1 MIRPQVSAVILA
13 YGAEPYLV
21 DAARAVL
28 DSTDVEVELIVVDN
42 GCTGDGVDIV
52 KGFPGVRVVRPE
64 ENTGYS
70 GGCRVG
76 ATEATGEW
84 LAFVN
89 SDAIV
94 APDAIAK
101 VVAVAG
107 EPNVGAA
114 MASIRLADQPDVINT
129 SGNPLHFTGLSWAG
143 GNGEPASAHAARTVV
158 PSLSGCCFVI
168 NRRRWQELD
177 GFAAEYFAYHEDTEL
192 SLRLW
197 QRGLRLEYVPDAVV
211 RHHYEFSRNALKL
224 YLVERNRLVTLL
236 TAYETRTLV
245 VLAPVLLLTEAAMLA
260 AALGGG
266 WIRQKV
272 KGWGWLWTNRAWL
285 RSRRRQLQAE
295 RIVPDG
301 VIAELMT
308 ARIAP
313 SNVGSPPGTG
323 IFNAVAA
330 GYWSLAKPLLR
341 RH

>member
-1 MIRPQVSAVILA
+1 MTRPQVSAVILA

-28 DSTDVEVELIVVDN
+28 DSADVEIELIVVDN
-42 GCTGDGVDIV
+42 GCTGDAVDIV

-76 ATEATGEW
+76 AAEATGEW

-94 APDAIAK
+94 APDALAK
-101 VVAVAG
+101 TIAVAA
-107 EPNVGAA
+107 EPGVGAA
-114 MASIRLADQPDVINT
+114 MASIRLADNPDLINT

-143 GNGEPASAHAARTVV
+143 GNGEPASAHAARTTV

-168 NRRRWQELD
+168 SRRLWHELD

-236 TAYETRTLV
+236 TAYETRTLI

-260 AALGGG
+260 ASLAGG
-266 WIRQKV
+266 WSRQKF

-295 RIVPDG
+295 RTVPDG

-308 ARIAP
+308 ARVAP
-313 SNVGSPPGTG
+313 SNVDSPPGMG
-323 IFNAVAA
+323 IFNALAA
-330 GYWSLAKPLLR
+330 GYWTLAKPLLR
-341 RH
+341 KH

>member
-1 MIRPQVSAVILA
+1 MTRPQVTAVMLA

-28 DSTDVEVELIVVDN
+28 DSTDVDIDLIVVDN
-42 GCTGDGVDIV
+42 GCTGDGIDVV
-52 KGFPGVRVVRPE
+52 KGFPGVRVIRPE

-76 ATEATGEW
+76 AAEATGEW

-94 APDAIAK
+94 TPDALAK

-107 EPNVGAA
+107 EPGVGAA
-114 MASIRLADQPDVINT
+114 MASIRLADSPELINT

-143 GNGEPASAHAARTVV
+143 GNGEPASAHAVRATV

-168 NRRRWQELD
+168 NRALWRELD

-260 AALGGG
+260 AALAGG
-266 WIRQKV
+266 WVKQKFR
-272 KGWGWLWTNRAWL
+272 GWGWLWTNRAWL
-285 RSRRRQLQAE
+285 KSRRRQLQSE

-301 VIAELMT
+301 IIAELMT
-308 ARIAP
+308 ARVAP
-313 SNVGSPPGTG
+313 SNVDSPPGMG
-323 IFNAVAA
+323 VFNAIAA
-330 GYWSLAKPLLR
+330 GYWALAKPLLR
-341 RH
+341 KR

>member
-1 MIRPQVSAVILA
+1 MTRPRVTAVMLA
-13 YGAEPYLV
+13 YGAEPWLA

-28 DSTDVEVELIVVDN
+28 DSTGVEVDLVVVDN
-42 GCTGDGVDIV
+42 GCTGEGIDVV
-52 KGFPGVRVVRPE
+52 KGLAGVRVLTPE
-64 ENTGYS
+64 ENTGYA

-76 ATEATGEW
+76 AAEATGDY

-94 APDAIAK
+94 EPDALSR
-101 VVAVAG
+101 VVAVAAEKG
-107 EPNVGAA
+107 VGAA
-114 MASIRLADQPDVINT
+114 MASIRLADRPELINT

-143 GNGEPASAHAARTVV
+143 GNDEPASQHAERRSV

-168 NRRRWQELD
+168 ERELWQELD

-211 RHHYEFSRNALKL
+211 RHHYEFSRNDLKL

-236 TAYETRTLV
+236 TTYETRTLV
-245 VLAPVLLLTEAAMLA
+245 VLAPVLLLTEVAMLA
-260 AALGGG
+260 AALAGG
-266 WIRQKV
+266 WIRQKLR
-272 KGWGWLWTNRAWL
+272 GWGWLWRHRGWL

-295 RIVPDG
+295 RRVPDG

-308 ARIAP
+308 GRVAP
-313 SNVGSPPGTG
+313 SNVEAPPGMG
-323 IFNAVAA
+323 VFNAIA
-330 GYWSLAKPLLR
+330 GTYWQLAKPLLKR
-341 RH
+341 R

>member
-1 MIRPQVSAVILA
+1 MTRPQVTAVMLA

-28 DSTDVEVELIVVDN
+28 DSTDVEIELIVVDN
-42 GCTGDGVDIV
+42 GCTGDGIDVV
-52 KGFPGVRVVRPE
+52 KGFPGVRVIRPE

-76 ATEATGEW
+76 AAEATGEW

-94 APDAIAK
+94 APDALAK

-107 EPNVGAA
+107 EPGVGAA
-114 MASIRLADQPDVINT
+114 MASIRLADNPELINT

-143 GNGEPASAHAARTVV
+143 GNGEPAGAHAVRTTV

-168 NRRRWQELD
+168 NRALWRGLD

-260 AALGGG
+260 AALAGG
-266 WIRQKV
+266 WTKQKFR
-272 KGWGWLWTNRAWL
+272 GWGWLWTNRAWL
-285 RSRRRQLQAE
+285 KSRRRQLQDE
-295 RIVPDG
+295 RTVPDG
-301 VIAELMT
+301 VVAELMT
-308 ARIAP
+308 ARVAP
-313 SNVGSPPGTG
+313 SNVDSPPGMG
-323 IFNAVAA
+323 IFNAIAA
-330 GYWSLAKPLLR
+330 GYWALAKPLLR
-341 RH
+341 KR